1 MKTGFIG
8 LGNIGKPMAKR
19 LARSEFPLTVFD
31 INPVACEELAKLGA
45 AVAKTPAALARDA
58 DVIGICVRDD
68 NDVKSVMLGD
78 AGLLA
83 TARAG
88 TVIAIHSTVTQAT
101 VLAMAEAGRG
111 KGVVV
116 IDAPITGGAGGAENG
131 TLCYMV
137 GGDAAVVEKVRPV
150 FMTSAQKVIHA
161 GDLGAGIALKL
172 CNNLVTYAEFIAIH
186 EASKLAEAAGLS
198 LAVLGEVGQA
208 NGVITPQMQMFIENR
223 NALFKGCS
231 EADFKAIFGGFA
243 ALGVKDL
250 QAALASAA
258 ELGIELPATTV
269 NQTLI
274 EKVFF
279 NAY

>member
-19 LARSEFPLTVFD
+19 LAGSEYALTVYD
-31 INPVACEELAKLGA
+31 INLAACAELEALGA
-45 AVAKTPAALARDA
+45 AVAASPAVLAAQA
-58 DVIGICVRDD
+58 DVIGVCVRDD
-68 NDVKSVMLGD
+68 NDVEQVLTGEQGILS
-78 AGLLA
+78 
-83 TARAG
+83 TAKAG
-88 TVIAIHSTVTQAT
+88 TVVVIHSTVRQSTI
-101 VLAMAEAGRG
+101 LAMAELAS
-111 KGVVV
+111 KQGVTV
-116 IDAPITGGAGGAENG
+116 IDAPITGGASGAENG

-137 GGDAAVVEKVRPV
+137 GGDAETVEKVRPV
-150 FMTSAQKVIHA
+150 FMTSAQKVIRA
-161 GDLGAGIALKL
+161 GDLGSGIALKL

-198 LAVLGEVGQA
+198 LEVLGEVGQA

-223 NALFKGCS
+223 NALYKGCS

-250 QAALASAA
+250 QAALESAA
-258 ELGIELPATTV
+258 QLGIDLPATTV
-269 NQTLI
+269 NHTLI

>member
-19 LARSEFPLTVFD
+19 LAGSEYALTVYD
-31 INPVACEELAKLGA
+31 INLAACAELEALGA
-45 AVAKTPAALARDA
+45 AVAASPAVLAAQA
-58 DVIGICVRDD
+58 DVIGVCVRDD
-68 NDVKSVMLGD
+68 NDVEQVLTGEQGILS
-78 AGLLA
+78 
-83 TARAG
+83 TAKAG
-88 TVIAIHSTVTQAT
+88 TVVVIHSTVRQSTI
-101 VLAMAEAGRG
+101 LAMADLAS
-111 KGVVV
+111 KQGVTV
-116 IDAPITGGAGGAENG
+116 IDAPITGGASGAENG

-137 GGDAAVVEKVRPV
+137 GGDAETVEKVRPV
-150 FMTSAQKVIHA
+150 FMTSAQKVIRA
-161 GDLGAGIALKL
+161 GDLGSGIALKL

-198 LAVLGEVGQA
+198 LEVLGEVGQA

-223 NALFKGCS
+223 NALYKGCS

-250 QAALASAA
+250 QAALESAA
-258 ELGIELPATTV
+258 QLGIDLPATTV
-269 NQTLI
+269 NHTLI

>member
-8 LGNIGKPMAKR
+8 LGNIGKPMARR
-19 LARSEFPLTVFD
+19 LAGSEYALTVYD
-31 INPVACEELAKLGA
+31 INPAACAELEALGA
-45 AVAKTPAALARDA
+45 AVAASPAELAGQA
-58 DVIGICVRDD
+58 DVIGVCVRDD
-68 NDVKSVMLGD
+68 NDVEQVLTSEQGILSAAK
-78 AGLLA
+78 
-83 TARAG
+83 AG
-88 TVIAIHSTVTQAT
+88 TVVAIHSTVRQSTI
-101 VLAMAEAGRG
+101 LAMAELA
-111 KGVVV
+111 KKQGVIV
-116 IDAPITGGAGGAENG
+116 IDAPITGGASGAESG
-131 TLCYMV
+131 TLCYML
-137 GGDAAVVEKVRPV
+137 GGDAETVEKVRPV

-198 LAVLGEVGQA
+198 LDVLGEVGQA

-223 NALFKGCS
+223 NALYKGCS

-250 QAALASAA
+250 QAALESAA
-258 ELGIELPATTV
+258 QLGIELPATTV
-269 NQTLI
+269 NHTLI